1 MQGEDVLF
9 GMDRLLIPVN
19 HKSKKHWSLIVVF
32 IQIKTIRYYC
42 SCGEKGFSYMAAVYA
57 WLQRLAKDTLKEWS
71 FDFNHVVRI
80 GYFIFNFFLFCF
92 HYRFFSLVY
101 FKVPQQKNKVDCG
114 PFICTFANLISLKM
128 EVEGLDIQ
136 SHIPVLRRV
145 MSINILLKA
154 INPPDSDIDS
164 PPARGIK
171 LSTPAKR
178 RKLSF

>member
-80 GYFIFNFFLFCF
+80 GYFFFNFFLFF
-92 HYRFFSLVY
+92 VFTIVSSRWF
-101 FKVPQQKNKVDCG
+101 
-114 PFICTFANLISLKM
+114 T
-128 EVEGLDIQ
+128 
-136 SHIPVLRRV
+136 LRCHSR
-145 MSINILLKA
+145 K
-154 INPPDSDIDS
+154 
-164 PPARGIK
+164 IK
-171 LSTPAKR
+171 LIAA
-178 RKLSF
+178 LSFAHLPI